1 MRKLADYAFMLRDY
15 KLAHSTYDIVRKDF
29 ANDKAWKYA
38 AGAQVFRK
46 RKRVTE
52 YQEMTAISLLFL
64 QTPLTMTKR
73 TEVLDPLIDSA
84 FYSYTARLSSPYHAL
99 RMVLMAVELLCLKG
113 GTAPDD
119 AVKWITRALGT
130 GNVGDFGTCLLL
142 ERIATCYK
150 IMHPR
155 RKRKM
160 ALWSMIACENW
171 IGVGCKGFAMRCL
184 MDAARVY
191 KECPGF
197 LRIEKHMNGLM
208 ESLGV
213 QREVGEKEEVVD
225 MQHEDVSEGITVEFA

>member
-1 MRKLADYAFMLRDY
+1 MLRDY

-29 ANDKAWKYA
+29 GNDKAWKYA

-46 RKRVTE
+46 FNPDTE
-52 YQEMTAISLLFL
+52 FQEMTGISLLFL
-64 QTPLTMTKR
+64 PSPLTQAKR
-73 TEVLDPLIDSA
+73 TDILEPLLDSA
-84 FYSYTARLSSPYHAL
+84 VYSYTARLSSPYLAL
-99 RMVLMAVELLCLKG
+99 RTVLVAIELLCLKG

-119 AVKWITRALGT
+119 AVKWATRALGT
-130 GNVGDFGTCLLL
+130 GTVGDIGTCLLI

-155 RKRKM
+155 RRRKM

-184 MDAARVY
+184 RDAARVY
-191 KECPGF
+191 KDCQGF
-197 LRIEKHMNGLM
+197 ARIDKHMHGLM

-213 QREVGEKEEVVD
+213 QREVNEKEEVVD
-225 MQHEDVSEGITVEFA
+225 MQHEDGTSEGITVEFA